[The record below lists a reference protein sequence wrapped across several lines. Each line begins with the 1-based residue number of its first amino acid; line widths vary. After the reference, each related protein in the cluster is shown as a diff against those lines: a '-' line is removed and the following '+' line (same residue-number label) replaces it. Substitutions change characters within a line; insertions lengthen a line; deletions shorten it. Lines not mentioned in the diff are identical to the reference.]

1 MIEQLISLIKK
12 NAGDEIINNP
22 AIPDAKN
29 EEAIQDVGRNLIDG
43 LKDQVSQGNI
53 QGLMSIFN
61 NADISSLT
69 KNPVVGQLIAKVTDS
84 LAGKFGI
91 APQAARQIS
100 EGILPRVLGQ
110 FASKAKDP
118 NDKDFDLQDIVKN
131 LAGNSNV
138 NAGDLLGSLMGS
150 EGKGGLGSTIGKLFG

>member
-1 MIEQLISLIKK
+1 
-12 NAGDEIINNP
+12 
-22 AIPDAKN
+22 
-29 EEAIQDVGRNLIDG
+29 
-43 LKDQVSQGNI
+43 I

-61 NADISSLT
+61 NADISSLA

-91 APQAARQIS
+91 APQSARQIS

-131 LAGNSNV
+131 LTGNSNAS
-138 NAGDLLGSLMGS
+138 AGDLLGSLMGS
-150 EGKGGLGSTIGKLFG
+150 EGKGGIGGALGKM